1 MVIEKVTL
9 AGVEPRRFT
18 ASLCPI
24 RDALSSLRLETP
36 RMKYTP
42 VGVDIAK
49 HLIQVH
55 FINEYT
61 GEVVDKQLRSK
72 DFLTFFSNREPCLIG
87 MEACGGSQH
96 WARELEKQG
105 HKVRLMQGRFVK
117 AFVMGN
123 KNDVMDARAIWMAVQ
138 QPGKAIAVKTE
149 EQQSVLVLHRSRRQL
164 VKFRTAQINALHG
177 TLLEFG
183 ETIHKGRSAMDKE
196 LPAAL
201 ERMRIKLPPY
211 LIAVLENQYNR
222 LNELDSLI
230 DNLEKQLI
238 SVARQNETCKRL
250 MEIPGVGPLT
260 ATAAVATMGEAA
272 AFKSGREF
280 AAYIG
285 LVPKQTGSGGKV
297 RLLGMSKR
305 GDTYLR
311 TLFIHG
317 ARAASL
323 VAKEPGPWITELKKR
338 RPTGVAIVAMANKL
352 ARIVWAIAAHD
363 RKYDK
368 NHVSIRPY

>member
-1 MVIEKVTL
+1 
-9 AGVEPRRFT
+9 
-18 ASLCPI
+18 
-24 RDALSSLRLETP
+24 
-36 RMKYTP
+36 MKYTP

-49 HLIQVH
+49 HLIQLH
-55 FINEYT
+55 FIDEHS
-61 GEVVDKQLRSK
+61 GEVVDKQIRSQ
-72 DFLTFFSNREPCLIG
+72 DFLAFFSNRKPCLIG

-96 WARELEKQG
+96 WARELTKQG
-105 HKVRLMQGRFVK
+105 HQVHLLQARFVK

-149 EQQSVLVLHRSRRQL
+149 GQQAILALHRMRRQL

-177 TLLEFG
+177 MFLEFG
-183 ETIHKGRSAMDKE
+183 ETVRKGRASLDKAV
-196 LPAAL
+196 PVVL
-201 ERMRIKLPPY
+201 ERLRERLPPF
-211 LIAVLENQYNR
+211 LIALLEEQHHR
-222 LNELDSLI
+222 LSDLDEQI
-230 DNLEKQLI
+230 NGIEKQLKA
-238 SVARQNETCKRL
+238 VAKQNEACQRL
-250 MEIPGVGPLT
+250 LEIPGVGPLI
-260 ATAAVATMGEAA
+260 ATAAVATMGDAS

-297 RLLGMSKR
+297 RLLGISKR

-323 VAKEPGPWITELKKR
+323 LAKDPGPWITELKKR
-338 RPTGVAIVAMANKL
+338 RPTSVIIVAMANKL
-352 ARIVWAIAAHD
+352 ARTVWAISAHN
-363 RKYDK
+363 RNYDK
-368 NHVSIRPY
+368 DHVSVRPY